1 MTHSGPRA
9 ELRNRTRTRVPE
21 AHLRRHAERIMSFI
35 PETRH
40 ACVDITLVGERAIR
54 ALNAQ
59 YRGKD
64 RPTDVL
70 SFRLDDNPGPL
81 EPFGT
86 VVICARVAADQAR
99 DEGVSLQAMLEELI
113 LHSILHLTGS
123 DHETDADHRAMER
136 RRKNILKKLAAQ
148 PPARNGRA

>member
-1 MTHSGPRA
+1 MTQSGPRA
-9 ELRNRTRTRVPE
+9 ELRNRTRTPVPE
-21 AHLRRHAERIMSFI
+21 ARLRRYAERVMRLI

-54 ALNAQ
+54 ELNAQ

-64 RPTDVL
+64 RATDVL
-70 SFRLDDNPGPL
+70 SFLLDDNPGPL

-86 VVICARVAADQAR
+86 VVICTRVAAAQAK
-99 DEGVSLQAMLEELI
+99 DDGITLEAMLEELI

-136 RRKNILKKLAAQ
+136 RKKSLLKKLEAE
-148 PPARNGRA
+148 PPRPGRRA